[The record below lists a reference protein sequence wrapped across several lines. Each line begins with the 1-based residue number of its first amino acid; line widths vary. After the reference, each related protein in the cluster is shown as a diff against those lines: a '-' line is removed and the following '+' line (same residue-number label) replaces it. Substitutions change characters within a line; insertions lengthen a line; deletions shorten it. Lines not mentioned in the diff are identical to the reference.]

1 MLISCARNKKQME
14 EGETLI
20 NMGLTF
26 GQPNGM
32 NKVAKAPM
40 KVLPEKMKQKNPEFH
55 QSSLEIK
62 Q

>member
-1 MLISCARNKKQME
+1 ME

-26 GQPNGM
+26 GWPNGM

-40 KVLPEKMKQKNPEFH
+40 KVLLEKMKQKNPEFH

-62 Q
+62 